1 MFMDGAIPKGR
12 QQPMMELTSANLD
25 FVTSVVAAQ
34 VADGIVRLKSRKAGG
49 AIDDDEEVESDE
61 PEQEE
66 ESGEEGK
73 DVEDTGKEETTD
85 EDR

>member
-1 MFMDGAIPKGR
+1 MDGAIPKGR

-49 AIDDDEEVESDE
+49 AIDDDEEEVESDE

-73 DVEDTGKEETTD
+73 DGEDTGKKETTD